1 MVVELSFWCWIVMF
15 VQRSDVRRRSCLCLP
30 TLTHLCVTSWCVTRQ
45 LSLLTL
51 VLSTS
56 WLTLQAAVTL
66 TLTARCDTH
75 SQVSRYTLQ
84 TVANFTY
91 TLRTVVG
98 TRVLTTLENME
109 ISENLLILKIV
120 WKGLFRKSGVFHF
133 AKVVRTPLAG
143 LALVCMSTA
152 YFPNHNPSCFAD
164 DSEPDRARIWLP
176 TRLRC
181 CGNRCRIFLSQS
193 VVGWQL
199 QFPEWLASQSV

>member
-1 MVVELSFWCWIVMF
+1 MLDC
-15 VQRSDVRRRSCLCLP
+15 DVCTEKRRE
-30 TLTHLCVTSWCVTRQ
+30 TSQ
-45 LSLLTL
+45 LSLLADTYSL
-51 VLSTS
+51 VCDILMRDT
-56 WLTLQAAVTL
+56 AAVTADTGAVDIL
-66 TLTARCDTH
+66 TDITGCCHTDTH

-152 YFPNHNPSCFAD
+152 YFPYHNPSCFAD

-193 VVGWQL
+193 VVG
-199 QFPEWLASQSV
+199 